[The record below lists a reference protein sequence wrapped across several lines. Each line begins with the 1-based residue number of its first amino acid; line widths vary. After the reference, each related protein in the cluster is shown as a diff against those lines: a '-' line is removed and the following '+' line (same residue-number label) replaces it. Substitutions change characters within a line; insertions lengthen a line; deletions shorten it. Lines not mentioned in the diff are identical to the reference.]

1 MKTTMSSLQI
11 RGIDDALYAQIKEL
25 AVSEN
30 RSVSQ
35 QILYLVKRYIASKK
49 QFENTR
55 MPAQVLLD
63 LSGSWEDTR
72 SADEIASDIKSA
84 RRNSSRF
91 KGNSDVF
98 T

>member
-1 MKTTMSSLQI
+1 MSNLQI
-11 RGIDDALYAQIKEL
+11 KGIDDALYTQIKEL
-25 AVSEN
+25 AASEN

-35 QILYLVKRYIASKK
+35 QILYLVKRYIANKK
-49 QFENTR
+49 QFEDAR

-63 LSGSWEDTR
+63 LSGSWEDSR
-72 SADEIASDIKSA
+72 SADEIISDVKGA

-91 KGNSDVF
+91 KGGSDVF